1 MKSTFESCNNLE
13 KFNMHGFNL
22 NNLASVNKVFS
33 GTRISNIDMK
43 EFNLEKIEDLSYMF
57 AYLDI
62 EEFNLKGMNTQNVKN
77 MSYMFYGALFKK
89 IELNNLYTK
98 NVIDMSH
105 MFSHCESLTSL
116 NLEGMDESRELELRS
131 EDKWILTKLNK
142 TIKEVTK
149 YMDKYDFNAASSHLY
164 NFVYDDFCSQYLE
177 MSKVTLNGE
186 DLKAKEATYQTLYKA
201 LKDIILLIYPYT
213 PFIGEELYQALP
225 EHLESIMLESYP
237 KASKKEI
244 NTEHDKEVELLFG
257 IIRDIR
263 NYKIENKLAP
273 NAQLNIKANLKIN
286 VFSSFALYLNRF
298 SFSNVEFSN
307 APLIST
313 SGELLVYDDGD
324 VLIESNQNK
333 DELIATIKHEIEVE
347 ENEIKRCNN
356 MLNNPNFLAKAPK
369 EKVDNEKS
377 KLETHLANLA
387 SLKEKL
393 EKLK

>member
-1 MKSTFESCNNLE
+1 LGD
-13 KFNMHGFNL
+13 GF
-22 NNLASVNKVFS
+22 V
-33 GTRISNIDMK
+33 
-43 EFNLEKIEDLSYMF
+43 E
-57 AYLDI
+57 
-62 EEFNLKGMNTQNVKN
+62 
-77 MSYMFYGALFKK
+77 
-89 IELNNLYTK
+89 
-98 NVIDMSH
+98 
-105 MFSHCESLTSL
+105 
-116 NLEGMDESRELELRS
+116 
-131 EDKWILTKLNK
+131 TKLNK
-142 TIKEVTK
+142 NDLSVLDQWIINRLNETIKNVTMN
-149 YMDKYDFNAASSHLY
+149 MDKYDFNAASNHLY

-186 DLKAKEATYQTLYKA
+186 VAKAKEATYQTLYKA

-237 KASKKEI
+237 KVSKKEI

-286 VFSSFALYLNRF
+286 VFSSFTLYLNRF